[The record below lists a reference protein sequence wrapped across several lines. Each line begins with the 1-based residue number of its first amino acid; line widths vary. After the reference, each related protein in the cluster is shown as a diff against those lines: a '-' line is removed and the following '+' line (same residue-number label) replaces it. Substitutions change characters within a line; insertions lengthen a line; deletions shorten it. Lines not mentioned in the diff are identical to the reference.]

1 MVLSALRSDD
11 EVLICSDND
20 FETALHLVSD
30 VYMPH
35 SINLLNSITSKSKSL
50 TQVEEKLLEWI
61 TQRDEFK
68 RGEIRQFGANLNIAE
83 RTLSD
88 ILNKFIDKNLIHRV
102 KNGLYAKR

>member
-1 MVLSALRSDD
+1 MIETPDPTELIAIADLKLKEGDFFRIRDLSNHKKVRYNNEEHQAYAFTAWH
-11 EVLICSDND
+11 VLIN
-20 FETALHLVSD
+20 
-30 VYMPH
+30 
-35 SINLLNSITSKSKSL
+35 
-50 TQVEEKLLEWI
+50 
-61 TQRDEFK
+61 EFK